1 MKIVKKRHFAIEK
14 SEGMQYN
21 VTKKTERYR
30 YVVEENI
37 DKCFD
42 NISGSAAAKR
52 RNHLPH
58 LRDVG
63 NVAVFCNVVGFGLR
77 FRRNTFG
84 VLGHWKNE
92 RYALY
97 RFGRCLDGIYNVLYL
112 CDSGIRRYLFRF
124 PF

>member
-1 MKIVKKRHFAIEK
+1 MKTLKLHELKDQLEEILDFVEK
-14 SEGMQYN
+14 DEEQ
-21 VTKKTERYR
+21 
-30 YVVEENI
+30 VEENI

-42 NISGSAAAKR
+42 NISGSAAAER
-52 RNHLPH
+52 RNHFPH

-63 NVAVFCNVVGFGLR
+63 NVAVFCNVVGFVLR

-97 RFGRCLDGIYNVLYL
+97 RFGRCLDGIYYVLYL